1 MQWWNDF
8 FEWFYSDAG
17 WRIVSTAIL
26 PFLAILVAVLI
37 SAAIARSSVRR
48 LLAQHDREASASAVS
63 SVINVA
69 RRGAMWNN
77 ISGPEQDHL
86 SYQSSEATTRLRL
99 LPVTGASLAAD
110 WAEHQITDI
119 KRNSTGFS
127 VQAEQSSIDVRD
139 RLIEWHHK
147 PSRAKKLFAADVD
160 QFRYEDKTV
169 DKDLIEKQRQWAEK
183 QAAAGRPADEYPS
196 SIVNPAVRPETPSA
210 PPTPST
216 PPAPETPRV
225 PSAASRAFTPS
236 VAQTTADQE
245 PSPTTDPTEVVHAT
259 IDDEYTPPPRSARG
273 TAE

>member
-8 FEWFYSDAG
+8 VEWFFSDAG

-26 PFLAILVAVLI
+26 PFLAIFVAALVA
-37 SAAIARSSVRR
+37 AAIARGSVRR
-48 LLAQHDREASASAVS
+48 LIWQHDRESSASAVS

-69 RRGAMWNN
+69 RRSAVWNN

-86 SYQSSEATTRLRL
+86 AYQSSEATTRLRL

-110 WAEHQITDI
+110 WSEHQITDI

-160 QFRYEDKTV
+160 HFRYEDKTV
-169 DKDLIEKQRQWAEK
+169 DKDLIEKQRQWAER
-183 QAAAGRPADEYPS
+183 QATARPAAEPS
-196 SIVNPAVRPETPSA
+196 GSPATPSFRAEAPSA
-210 PPTPST
+210 PAEPAT
-216 PPAPETPRV
+216 PPEAPRV

-236 VAQTTADQE
+236 VAQTTAKE
-245 PSPTTDPTEVVHAT
+245 PSPTTDQTDVVHAT
-259 IDDEYTPPPRSARG
+259 IDEEPTPSPRSARG
-273 TAE
+273 SADQD

>member
-8 FEWFYSDAG
+8 VEWFYSDAG

-37 SAAIARSSVRR
+37 SAAIARGTVRR
-48 LLAQHDREASASAVS
+48 LIAQQDREASASAVS

-69 RRGAMWNN
+69 RRAAVWSN

-86 SYQSSEATTRLRL
+86 SYQSSEATTRMRL
-99 LPVTGASLAAD
+99 LPISGASLAAD
-110 WAEHQITDI
+110 WSEHQITDI

-127 VQAEQSSIDVRD
+127 MLAEQSSIDVRD

-169 DKDLIEKQRQWAEK
+169 DKDLIEKQRQWAER
-183 QAAAGRPADEYPS
+183 QANSRRTADEFPS
-196 SIVNPAVRPETPSA
+196 SIVTPATTPEV
-210 PPTPST
+210 PST
-216 PPAPETPRV
+216 PEPSRV
-225 PSAASRAFTPS
+225 PSAASRAFSPS
-236 VAQTTADQE
+236 VAQSSAAQSSARE
-245 PSPTTDPTEVVHAT
+245 SSPTTDPTEVVHAT
-259 IDDEYTPPPRSARG
+259 IDDEHTPQPRSARG